1 MLLRIQKLEIGFVNQ
16 ASYMM
21 VTTSHSMVT
30 IVRQTTIS
38 CKL

>member
-16 ASYMM
+16 ASYM